1 MFLPIITMKH
11 TLGYK
16 NFVGVVVLHCGV
28 DNGEPQLL
36 KTVFFNWV
44 QVFYLFISAVR
55 LGLVNAIKNL

>member
-16 NFVGVVVLHCGV
+16 NFFGVVVLRCGV

-36 KTVFFNWV
+36 KNGF
-44 QVFYLFISAVR
+44 SD
-55 LGLVNAIKNL
+55 